1 MFNNLHE
8 LYPIF
13 TTIIQVANSNW
24 QKLSTETKDIIL
36 DKITALIKQDS
47 YILSTELNLAYVARM
62 LSKENSEKSTLILS
76 EIYNNNPESILV
88 KNIVTQSMAKLILT
102 HGFLISKISL
112 QCIRCREDY

>member
-1 MFNNLHE
+1 LIKAFSATSDEIISSAFKVMFNNLHE

-62 LSKENSEKSTLILS
+62 LSKEN
-76 EIYNNNPESILV
+76 
-88 KNIVTQSMAKLILT
+88 
-102 HGFLISKISL
+102 
-112 QCIRCREDY
+112 

>member
-1 MFNNLHE
+1 DFDLLAMLSSELQKSKINQSFSKHLIKAFSATSDAIISSAFKVMFNNLHE

-47 YILSTELNLAYVARM
+47 Y
-62 LSKENSEKSTLILS
+62 
-76 EIYNNNPESILV
+76 
-88 KNIVTQSMAKLILT
+88 
-102 HGFLISKISL
+102 
-112 QCIRCREDY
+112 